1 VASVL
6 SGWERVRQGVCRRSF
21 SSPEA
26 LAYEAVIAPAVCRIV
41 APMVLEH
48 VVAGPVLDVGCGGG
62 RLGAAIGRGVRQDV
76 VGVDSSVAQMHR
88 LARHRRSGVAGV
100 RASAMHLPF
109 AEQRFAA
116 VVSSC
121 AVKHWLDPAIGLAE
135 CVRVARV
142 GAPLVVVEID
152 GGATM
157 EEVQRFAKALP
168 LPFGLREAYARFAMR
183 TVVGIAPRSDEL
195 AAALGSAGASEIAA
209 EHVDGLP
216 FVICRGRRL

>member
-1 VASVL
+1 
-6 SGWERVRQGVCRRSF
+6 
-21 SSPEA
+21 
-26 LAYEAVIAPAVCRIV
+26 
-41 APMVLEH
+41 MVVEY

-62 RLGAAIGRGVRQDV
+62 RLSAAIANGVGHEV

-88 LARHRRSGVAGV
+88 VARHRRSGVAGV

-109 AEQRFAA
+109 AEQRFAV

-121 AVKHWLDPAIGLAE
+121 AVKHWPDPASGLAE
-135 CVRVARV
+135 CVRVARI
-142 GAPLVVVEID
+142 GAPVVIVEID
-152 GGATM
+152 GAATM
-157 EEVQRFAKALP
+157 EEVQRFAMALP

-183 TVVGIAPRSDEL
+183 TVVGVAPRSDEL
-195 AAALGSAGASEIAA
+195 AAALRSAGASEIAA